1 MMRLPAVSEGHT
13 GPFALVLKVAKA
25 FGKEPYDV
33 VKMLMYRRDF
43 LGSRFNPLCQDIMR
57 GASGWSVGER
67 ELMAAFVSKSR
78 RCPF

>member
-1 MMRLPAVSEGHT
+1 
-13 GPFALVLKVAKA
+13 
-25 FGKEPYDV
+25 
-33 VKMLMYRRDF
+33 MYRRDF